1 MKLKPVYDDT
11 RGTVLVEYA
20 ITLSLFMI
28 VLFGLIQV
36 GLLMWTQVWLQHAV
50 EMAARCGSVQGQQ
63 SDSIVCDT
71 APKIESYAA
80 TQAWGVTSSSS
91 PFTATL
97 NATCGANTG
106 TLVSA
111 TYPFHPINYIF
122 VTLNVE
128 AKSCYPS

>member
-1 MKLKPVYDDT
+1 MKLKLAHDDT
-11 RGTVLVEYA
+11 RGTVLIEYA
-20 ITLSLFMI
+20 ITLSLFI
-28 VLFGLIQV
+28 LVLFGFIQV

-50 EMAARCGSVQGQQ
+50 EMAARCGSVNTT
-63 SDSIVCDT
+63 VCNN
-71 APKIESYAA
+71 ASNIKSYAA
-80 TQAWGVTSSSS
+80 SQSWGVDPPASA
-91 PFTATL
+91 FTATI